1 MKSGQRPA
9 KKAGRA
15 YGVNAGLAVAG
26 RNRNRVKNRQSG
38 RKLFFG
44 LIYSHDVYFLMALM
58 SSLRSVFLVLFCI
71 KTKKD

>member
-44 LIYSHDVYFLMALM
+44 LIFFGPFLYQD
-58 SSLRSVFLVLFCI
+58 
-71 KTKKD
+71 KKGLGPPRP